1 MQLDELFGFLPES
14 RASDLAYV
22 DFSHTYDVSQFA
34 EIAESFQKHH
44 LPSAGDSKFLSLTHL
59 RGAHTHYPYVERV
72 MRDGD
77 RLDKLSELAGVE
89 LEPYPMTQAGS
100 HINMYGHGHPPITAH
115 NDGPS
120 FVEIIPMEIT
130 ADYAGGETV
139 IHRSPPSES
148 FLGAKTSDPGVT
160 LVPQVGKSVLMQG
173 RMLLHHV
180 NPIVSGS
187 RVTLVLPLQ
196 SKREPWKDGNTLFR
210 LLLDDAYDA
219 VAEEW
224 CTEQVRRANLYKMAH
239 DL

>member
-22 DFSHTYDVSQFA
+22 EFSNTYDVDQFN
-34 EIAESFQKHH
+34 EIARSFQAHH
-44 LPSAGDSKFLSLTHL
+44 LPPAGNSKFLSLTHL
-59 RGAHTHYPYVERV
+59 RGAHTQYPYIARV
-72 MRDGD
+72 MRDKN
-77 RLDKLSELAGVE
+77 RLASLSELAGVE

-120 FVEIIPMEIT
+120 FVEVIPMEIT
-130 ADYAGGETV
+130 DDYAGGETV
-139 IHRSPPSES
+139 IHRSPPSEA
-148 FLGAKTSDPGVT
+148 FLGVDNHDPGIT
-160 LVPQVGKSVLMQG
+160 LVPKVGKSVLMQG

-180 NPIVSGS
+180 NPILSGS

-210 LLLDDAYDA
+210 LLLDDPYEMVVD
-219 VAEEW
+219 EW
-224 CTEQVRRANLYKMAH
+224 CAEQVRRANLYKMAH
-239 DL
+239 NL